1 MARIEELIFIE
12 ARSLGEK
19 LKATKGVVATAE
31 SCTAGLISG
40 AITDV
45 ANSSAWFDRG
55 FVTYTNRS
63 KMEMLGVK
71 EETLEQFGAVSE
83 ETVKEMSLGV
93 LKNSQANYSI
103 AVSGIAGPTG
113 ATPDKPL
120 GTVWFAFA
128 HDDKVIYTLKMVFSG
143 DRKEVR
149 NQAVYTALSE
159 LNRLL
164 G

>member
-55 FVTYTNRS
+55 FVNYTNRS

-71 EETLEQFGAVSE
+71 
-83 ETVKEMSLGV
+83 
-93 LKNSQANYSI
+93 
-103 AVSGIAGPTG
+103 
-113 ATPDKPL
+113 
-120 GTVWFAFA
+120 
-128 HDDKVIYTLKMVFSG
+128 
-143 DRKEVR
+143 
-149 NQAVYTALSE
+149 
-159 LNRLL
+159 
-164 G
+164 

>member
-1 MARIEELIFIE
+1 MELFVE
-12 ARSLGEK
+12 LSERVGRCASAH
-19 LKATKGVVATAE
+19 KAVLATAE
-31 SCTAGLISG
+31 SCTAGGIAC
-40 AITDV
+40 AITQI
-45 ANSSAWFDRG
+45 AGSSEWFDRG

-83 ETVKEMSLGV
+83 ETVKEMSLGG